1 MQNYKIAMD
10 YLKTII
16 GIVVGGLVIWSQIAE
31 SRAKQRRKAEAAKR
45 SQPVPFDADW
55 STSTDDYEPLSHNHF
70 QPVNAEPIDTKV
82 EEGQRVT
89 SDMPPV
95 PVATKAKTDDA
106 SASSESADIERWRR
120 AIIDSEI
127 LKTKF

>member
-1 MQNYKIAMD
+1 MQKYKIAMD
-10 YLKTII
+10 YLETII
-16 GIVVGGLVIWSQIAE
+16 GIVVGGLVIWSKIAE

-45 SQPVPFDADW
+45 SQSVPFDADW
-55 STSTDDYEPLSHNHF
+55 STATADYEPLLRNHF
-70 QPVNAEPIDTKV
+70 QPANADPIDTKV

-89 SDMPPV
+89 SDMPPI
-95 PVATKAKTDDA
+95 PVSTEPKANST
-106 SASSESADIERWRR
+106 SASTESVDMERWRR